1 MSATT
6 CRIDAVEAFTVCT
19 GIAAP
24 LPQANVDT
32 DVIMPKQFLK
42 GITREG
48 LAAGLFYDLRFDGGG
63 CERADFVLNRP
74 EYRSATFLIVGPNFG
89 CGSSREHAVWGLRQ
103 YGIRGLIG
111 RSFASIFYDN
121 CIRNGLLPIVLSA
134 DAHARVL
141 AACSEGA
148 SACVTVDLASGT
160 VLVDDQL
167 AIPFDIDARERDDLL
182 NGRDAIAATLQQAA
196 VIDAFERDHYAAA
209 PWLRPLPPA

>member
-1 MSATT
+1 
-6 CRIDAVEAFTVCT
+6 VEAFTVCT

-63 CERADFVLNRP
+63 RERGDFVLNRP
-74 EYRSATFLIVGPNFG
+74 EYRAATFLVVGPNFG

-121 CIRNGLLPIVLSA
+121 CIRNGLLPIVLPA

-148 SACVTVDLASGT
+148 SARVTVDLVRMT
-160 VLVDDQL
+160 VLINDQP
-167 AIPFDIDARERDDLL
+167 AVPFHIDARERDDLL

-196 VIDAFERDHYAAA
+196 MIDAFERGHHAAA
-209 PWLRPLPPA
+209 PWLRPSSPA